1 LEGIRDGLHWVSS
14 PYQLA
19 RVHVRDEAQC
29 HVRRPLA
36 ARFPHLEGGRGE
48 AVPRFVAPGIDRH
61 GQKLRYGHAADDRAT
76 ERPAVLAL
84 DVEAAHLPR
93 LYAGRPVALLNGV
106 QVDDQWQPV
115 RLDADSDRPSPGRAS
130 ARIFK
135 HFYVHPSSVGPVSH
149 LRHCGRAVHE
159 AWTTRLG
166 PKLTVL

>member
-1 LEGIRDGLHWVSS
+1 
-14 PYQLA
+14 
-19 RVHVRDEAQC
+19 
-29 HVRRPLA
+29 
-36 ARFPHLEGGRGE
+36 
-48 AVPRFVAPGIDRH
+48 
-61 GQKLRYGHAADDRAT
+61 GHAADDRAT

-93 LYAGRPVALLNGV
+93 LYAGRPVALQNGV

-159 AWTTRLG
+159 VWTTRLG
-166 PKLTVL
+166 PKLTVLVTEITRESLACTFIAPGSSEMAQPPIQR